1 MQRRIQ
7 FTTTF
12 THVICNLLWAD
23 ISYTQNAKVKLMY
36 KLHIILSYTSISK
49 LLWVFKQEKKGI
61 AITSVFSVSQIR
73 LIASSASLLFLN
85 IGDNW
90 KLMSSKWWQL
100 IILYSTLCK
109 NDNTHQTHWKSLYN
123 STTQLQYNSPRLLEN
138 SSNIND
144 S

>member
-12 THVICNLLWAD
+12 NTLSATYYGQIYLTHKMLKWNWC
-23 ISYTQNAKVKLMY
+23 ISCISFYHTHLFQ
-36 KLHIILSYTSISK
+36 SYCGCLNRK
-49 LLWVFKQEKKGI
+49 KKGI
-61 AITSVFSVSQIR
+61 AISSVFSVSQIR
-73 LIASSASLLFLN
+73 LIAPSASLLFLN

-109 NDNTHQTHWKSLYN
+109 NDNTHQTHWKSSYN